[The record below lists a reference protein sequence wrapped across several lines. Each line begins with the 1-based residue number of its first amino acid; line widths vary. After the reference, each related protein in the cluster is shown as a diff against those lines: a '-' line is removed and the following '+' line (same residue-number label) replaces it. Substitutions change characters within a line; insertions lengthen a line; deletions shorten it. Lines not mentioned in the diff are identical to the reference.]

1 MAGKA
6 ARDMEYPL
14 ESAKEHSVEEY
25 KIEIGEGQLREWLET
40 FRDKPGEVVMVIL
53 RPGGKVL
60 LITKDFYPPGAYRM
74 PTGGMHH
81 RETPEEALVREAK
94 EETGFRVNIERNLG
108 TIHWVFRSGDRGIEY
123 YSHVFLISEIA
134 DEPIAED
141 EHERITGFR
150 EVDIRELGSI
160 AEELRNLTGRWHDW
174 GVFRAIPHE
183 VVYRELCK
191 SDEATDADRS

>member
-1 MAGKA
+1 
-6 ARDMEYPL
+6 MEKY
-14 ESAKEHSVEEY
+14 E
-25 KIEIGEGQLREWLET
+25 IEIGEGLLEEWLET

-94 EETGFRVNIERNLG
+94 EETGSRVNIERKIG
-108 TIHWVFRSGDRGIEY
+108 TIHWVFRSGDRTVEY
-123 YSHVFLISEIA
+123 YSHVFLIAETDGEPVSEDA
-134 DEPIAED
+134 D
-141 EHERITGFR
+141 ERITGFK
-150 EVDIRELGSI
+150 EVEICELGGI

-183 VVYRELCK
+183 VVYRELCQ

>member
-1 MAGKA
+1 
-6 ARDMEYPL
+6 MEYPL

-25 KIEIGEGQLREWLET
+25 QIEIGEVQLQEWLET

-81 RETPEEALVREAK
+81 GETPEEALVREAK
-94 EETGFRVNIERNLG
+94 EETGFRVNIERKLG
-108 TIHWVFRSGDRGIEY
+108 TIHWVFRSGDSSVEY

-134 DEPIAED
+134 DEPVAED
-141 EHERITGFR
+141 ENERITGYK
-150 EVDIRELGSI
+150 EVGVCDLSGVAQELI
-160 AEELRNLTGRWHDW
+160 NLTGRWRDW
-174 GVFRAIPHE
+174 GRYRGMAHDF
-183 VVYRELCK
+183 VYSALCQ
-191 SDEATDADRS
+191 DADASGSDPS